1 MPSPRAS
8 APRRTAG
15 SALRRWLPLPA
26 ARSGQSGRPAG
37 GAPSPRR
44 EIARI
49 AVPVSLEFVLML
61 VLNFVNQ
68 VVVGALG
75 ATAIAAVGF
84 ANSLVFILVL
94 TLGALGASVSILVAR
109 AHGSGRR
116 HEMNTTVTAAVLVA
130 ALLAA
135 MTSAPA
141 FLGSAAL
148 LRLTGAS
155 ATVAA
160 AGSGYLHLMTLS
172 LVPTVVAAVLS
183 GVMRSTGHARSP
195 MVATLVTVLLNTSLG
210 YCLVFGV
217 GPFPQLGVAG
227 AGCSTLVTAVLKA
240 AILLAQ
246 IFLQHRLVSWELPRT
261 VGGWRAVLVPLFVL
275 AVPLGIT
282 ELFWTTGTFLYNVV
296 FQRLGD
302 DALAAAQIA
311 ATLEGVF
318 IVGSIG
324 LMSATTA
331 LVGRSVGRG
340 DAREAMAWVRRVKRV
355 GLHTGVGFGVLFA
368 LSALVLGQLYGNAGA
383 DVQRTAALG
392 ILINAAFQVVK
403 VRNMVLGAGVLPSGN
418 DVRGVILG
426 DVAGAFV
433 VGLPLAVLLGLHTP
447 LGAAGVFLARV
458 VEECAKVAI
467 FTWRTRRLD
476 WHRLATAS
484 PAPALP
490 APAL

>member
-1 MPSPRAS
+1 
-8 APRRTAG
+8 
-15 SALRRWLPLPA
+15 
-26 ARSGQSGRPAG
+26 
-37 GAPSPRR
+37 
-44 EIARI
+44 
-49 AVPVSLEFVLML
+49 
-61 VLNFVNQ
+61 
-68 VVVGALG
+68 
-75 ATAIAAVGF
+75 
-84 ANSLVFILVL
+84 
-94 TLGALGASVSILVAR
+94 
-109 AHGSGRR
+109 
-116 HEMNTTVTAAVLVA
+116 
-130 ALLAA
+130 
-135 MTSAPA
+135 
-141 FLGSAAL
+141 
-148 LRLTGAS
+148 
-155 ATVAA
+155 
-160 AGSGYLHLMTLS
+160 MTLS

-195 MVATLVTVLLNTSLG
+195 MVATLVTVLLNTSVG

-227 AGCSTLVTAVLKA
+227 AGCSTLGTAVLKA

-246 IFLQHRLVSWELPRT
+246 VLLQHRLVSWELPRT
-261 VGGWRAVLVPLFVL
+261 VADWRAVLVPLFVL

-368 LSALVLGQLYGNAGA
+368 LSALVLGHLYGNAGA

-426 DVAGAFV
+426 DVAGAFL

-458 VEECAKVAI
+458 VEECAKVGI